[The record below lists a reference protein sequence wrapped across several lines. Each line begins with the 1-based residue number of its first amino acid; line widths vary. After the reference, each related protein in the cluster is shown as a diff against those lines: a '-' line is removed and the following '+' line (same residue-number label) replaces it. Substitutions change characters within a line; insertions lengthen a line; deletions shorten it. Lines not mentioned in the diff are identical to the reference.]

1 MRPARRWGSAAL
13 ALLLAV
19 SAPLATARTA
29 MAGASDRRMAAWTK
43 AVTSGR
49 TVKERLA
56 AVTALAGASDRR
68 ALAPLVTALGDPS
81 ELVRALAASAL
92 GKLGVKSALVALR
105 GAAEDADATVRAKVR
120 EAYAKICKANGMVDD
135 LAGVATTRVA
145 SAAPSATSAGSG
157 KAGFGSSP
165 HAVAA
170 RPTLYVVLKSS
181 TDDSAGKFDARTRKL
196 HADHVLASMA
206 TALRA
211 DVTVTATASVASKY
225 SLAPMQLDLSV
236 TKLEHR
242 TVGANVEVEAQLRL
256 SIADDDGR
264 MKAFVSGGAIV
275 NVPTRLFEAGKLPAL
290 RREALEGAVAGVLPK
305 LLTQLRRGARS

>member
-1 MRPARRWGSAAL
+1 MRPGRRWGSAAL
-13 ALLLAV
+13 ALLLALG
-19 SAPLATARTA
+19 APLATTGAA

-56 AVTALAGASDRR
+56 AVTALAGSSDRR
-68 ALAPLVTALGDPS
+68 ALGPLVTALGDPS

-105 GAAEDADATVRAKVR
+105 AAAEDADATVRSKAR
-120 EAYAKICKANGMVDD
+120 EAYGKICKANGMADD
-135 LAGVATTRVA
+135 LAGAAAAPASPAPSVATV
-145 SAAPSATSAGSG
+145 GSG

-165 HAVAA
+165 HAVKA

-206 TALRA
+206 TALRGRRHGHGHRQRGQQVQPGA
-211 DVTVTATASVASKY
+211 DAARPVGHQARAPHRGRDPSRSRPSCGCRSPTTA
-225 SLAPMQLDLSV
+225 
-236 TKLEHR
+236 
-242 TVGANVEVEAQLRL
+242 
-256 SIADDDGR
+256 
-264 MKAFVSGGAIV
+264 
-275 NVPTRLFEAGKLPAL
+275 AG
-290 RREALEGAVAGVLPK
+290 
-305 LLTQLRRGARS
+305 